1 MGTGKNSEKIKD
13 YQRQI
18 AQGFFYIGVTIIVFT
33 AVCIAWFVS
42 NTKVT
47 ATGAS
52 ISAANNVPLLL
63 ASTGERQIPESYDEF
78 NNKKYYNKLLNFLAG
93 ESKKC
98 DKDSVYYDYNEKE
111 SESFSAETTLYTG
124 TSGLAWYL
132 NGQQELSPGAGGE
145 LELYFIPQKSG
156 LSEVTLKLTVEGKK
170 AGGVKDDVN
179 TLEDLKDETAKN
191 FLNSHILFFE
201 QYDESHGYRELLGK
215 TKISSTS
222 DSEAEE
228 KGGYIFTPS
237 AAKTITVRAK
247 DFKDESG
254 KEKDIFDVNVP
265 YKVTIYWKWPAQ
277 FRNYVYSGY
286 SYENDLFYYPDD
298 EEPHDDQDALVK
310 YLNKE
315 NSATSKV
322 DSKDFYATGF
332 FKKDAAL
339 DTEGKT
345 GISIG
350 TIGTDMAQEN
360 FANGT
365 EYYNQ
370 ADEYLGSNVNYI
382 LVRVDA
388 TVGEGASTNEGN

>member
-111 SESFSAETTLYTG
+111 SESFAAETTLYTG

-156 LSEVTLKLTVEGKK
+156 LSEVTLKLTVEGKT
-170 AGGVKDDVN
+170 AGGVKDNVN
-179 TLEDLKDETAKN
+179 TLNDLSDETAKN
-191 FLNSHILFFE
+191 FLNSHILFFT
-201 QYDESHGYRELLGK
+201 QYDATNGYSGLLGVSNG
-215 TKISSTS
+215 TF
-222 DSEAEE
+222 D
-228 KGGYIFTPS
+228 PS
-237 AAKTITVRAK
+237 AGKTITVRAK
-247 DFKDESG
+247 DFNQ
-254 KEKDIFDVNVP
+254 KEFDTKP

-277 FRNYVYSGY
+277 FRNYVYSDNT
-286 SYENDLFYYPDD
+286 YEGDLFYYPDVD
-298 EEPHDDQDALVK
+298 SDKKQACVDQQALLN
-310 YLNKE
+310 YLNQK
-315 NSATSKV
+315 NIKKADTVVGSQT
-322 DSKDFYATGF
+322 FYATGF
-332 FKKDAAL
+332 FKKEKI
-339 DTEGKT
+339 EGDST
-345 GISIG
+345 GISLNGNIALDS
-350 TIGTDMAQEN
+350 IAQAD